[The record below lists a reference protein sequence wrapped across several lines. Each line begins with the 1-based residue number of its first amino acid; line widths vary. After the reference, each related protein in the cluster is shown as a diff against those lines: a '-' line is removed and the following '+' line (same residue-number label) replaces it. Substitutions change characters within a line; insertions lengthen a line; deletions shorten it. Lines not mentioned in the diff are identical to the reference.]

1 MTNENQTAQDTAN
14 VTTLAE
20 IADARLAEI
29 ADALRTCWDDLQP
42 YSHPCD
48 CMDVEAIS
56 ASSVAQLIKAAR
68 QLIQDTRWHLAH
80 DAGHP
85 ELAAT
90 GSICSACQEEQR
102 QTTQGTIK
110 MLDEVY
116 EEIRAC
122 WNQMGVFVEEFSAA
136 FVKEFSGFTSN
147 ERCRDYIRQ
156 AESLLDVAEDRMEGV
171 VWSQSSEHQQLHAEH
186 CHE

>member
-1 MTNENQTAQDTAN
+1 M
-14 VTTLAE
+14 
-20 IADARLAEI
+20 
-29 ADALRTCWDDLQP
+29 
-42 YSHPCD
+42 
-48 CMDVEAIS
+48 
-56 ASSVAQLIKAAR
+56 
-68 QLIQDTRWHLAH
+68 IQDTRWHLAH

-110 MLDEVY
+110 TLDEVY

-122 WNQMGVFVEEFSAA
+122 WNQMGV

>member
-1 MTNENQTAQDTAN
+1 MAVNIETAQDTAKI
-14 VTTLAE
+14 TRLAQIVDAGLAQ
-20 IADARLAEI
+20 IADE
-29 ADALRTCWDDLQP
+29 LRTCWDDLQP

-48 CMDVEAIS
+48 CMDLESIS
-56 ASSVAQLIKAAR
+56 PSSVAQLIKAAWL
-68 QLIQDTRWHLAH
+68 LIDDTRWHLAQ

-85 ELAAT
+85 EV
-90 GSICSACQEEQR
+90 EEQR

-110 MLDEVY
+110 TLDEVY

-122 WNQMGVFVEEFSAA
+122 WNQMGVFVKEFSAA